1 MSYLNQLFEI
11 LHAGGIFMYAILV
24 TSVVSVAMILHRVY
38 HLFFRF
44 RLDTAGISAE
54 INKLVADRDYARAIQ
69 MCTGSHPVL
78 VIMRTALMRANRS
91 EKEIRRGVETVAV
104 EELAR
109 YRRGSASLPQL
120 SNLATLMGLL
130 GTINGLIISFA
141 GMQGA
146 DAATRQAALSKGVAI
161 AFYNT
166 FFGLT
171 VAVTTV
177 VAYLLVSSKQ
187 GRELTRMESAVA
199 SLIDGLLTT
208 QTRSEPAPVAVTAWG
223 A

>member
-1 MSYLNQLFEI
+1 MSFLSQLLEI

-24 TSVVSVAMILHRVY
+24 TSVVSVAVILHRVY
-38 HLFFRF
+38 NLFLRF
-44 RLDTAGISAE
+44 RLDTAGLANE
-54 INKLVADRDYARAIQ
+54 VGKLVAERDFARAIQ
-69 MCTGSHPVL
+69 LCGGSHPAE
-78 VIMRTALMRANRS
+78 VIMKSALMRANRS
-91 EKEIRRGVETVAV
+91 EKEIRRAVETTAI

-109 YRRGSASLPQL
+109 YRRGNASLPQL
-120 SNLATLMGLL
+120 SNLATLLGLL
-130 GTINGLIISFA
+130 GTIHGLIVSFS

-166 FFGLT
+166 FFGLS

-177 VAYLLVSSKQ
+177 VAYLLVSAKQ
-187 GRELTRMESAVA
+187 GRELTRMESGVA
-199 SLIDGLLTT
+199 TLIDRLLTT
-208 QTRSEPAPVAVTAWG
+208 QTHSEPAPAAVRRG